1 MDHLCTY
8 TRKQCLSLQNCE
20 ISRVN
25 LKKIEWRFGIE
36 SPPKNSFD
44 ILHLLCCAVLS
55 HFSHVWLFATL
66 WTVAHQAPLSMRIFQ
81 ARILEWVAMPSSRG
95 PSRPRDQTYAS
106 YVSCAAGRFFTTS
119 ATWEAQ
125 NKSYLSCR
133 SRWVPCRTIVR
144 SQHSVGKASSRG

>member
-25 LKKIEWRFGIE
+25 LKKIEWHFGVE

-95 PSRPRDQTYAS
+95 SFQLRDQTQ
-106 YVSCAAGRFFTTS
+106 VSCVAGGFFTS
-119 ATWEAQ
+119 WATREAPVAWY
-125 NKSYLSCR
+125 NILYSLPFISCLAF
-133 SRWVPCRTIVR
+133 SFLPY
-144 SQHSVGKASSRG
+144 K